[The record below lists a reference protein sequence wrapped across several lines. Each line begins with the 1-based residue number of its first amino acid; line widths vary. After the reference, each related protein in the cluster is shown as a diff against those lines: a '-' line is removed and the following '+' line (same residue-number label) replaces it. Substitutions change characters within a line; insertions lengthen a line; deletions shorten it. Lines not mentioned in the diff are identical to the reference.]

1 MPSER
6 RRRHPRRT
14 LLRRLWLYT
23 EVCFLFLLLVGLT
36 AVGSAFYSV
45 IRLLPSSA
53 DIASYEPTEAT
64 KIFSSDGVLLANVYE
79 ENREVVPIGDI
90 PKDLQNATVAI
101 EDERFYKHPGVD
113 IQGIAR
119 AFYQNLKRGHL
130 AQGGSTLTQQLARNI
145 YLSREKSFSRKLKE
159 ILLAFELERNFS
171 KEQILELYMNQVY
184 YGSGAYGVQ
193 TAARVYFDKDVKDL
207 TLSESAL
214 LAGLPQKPSS
224 YSPYEDM
231 DAAIKRRDVVL
242 DHMAHLGY
250 ITSEQRDEAEK
261 DQIHLAGLRPQGLG
275 QYKAPWFVTYI
286 IKELTNKYG
295 ADLVYRGGL
304 RVHTTLNYEMQHTA
318 EEALRNGVKDA
329 KWRRVSQG
337 ALICIDPSTG
347 YIKAMVGGVN
357 PDFTKDQFN
366 RVTQAHRQP
375 GSSFKA
381 FVYTAAVDEGY
392 DPNYRISN
400 ERITFKGYGSEGWSP
415 QNYDG
420 RYGGMLTM
428 RQAIARSVNI
438 CAVRMA
444 DQIGINKVITYAR
457 LLGIK
462 SDLQPNLSLALGS
475 AVVTP
480 LEMCSAYGVFAAKG
494 MRAEPLSI
502 VRINESDRNN
512 DGAVIDEN
520 RPIVHQVLS
529 EQTAE
534 IMDSLFRGVVTMGT
548 GRAASRVPDARGK
561 TGTTQDDRD
570 AWFVGYTPELA
581 TVVWVG
587 NDNYSPM
594 RSVWGGNVCAPTW
607 ATFMLKALQ
616 VHKDEH
622 DQDKEA
628 QQANQQRSSDGKTT
642 DNKKTTKLDNST
654 PGHEK
659 ITVTICAQSGLLAT
673 RYCPVTYRVTYDMG
687 KQPMTYCNIH
697 GPQSNTNSSPNGNAN
712 QNTPQPA
719 TTPETDQPNGTTD
732 NGPQRPGGTA
742 SQPQYLNVTICV
754 DSGQVANEYCPETVT
769 RRYLAGE
776 APSRVCRIH
785 KAPE

>member
-1 MPSER
+1 MPSEIR
-6 RRRHPRRT
+6 RRQHPRRT
-14 LLRRLWLYT
+14 LMRRLWLYT
-23 EVCFLFLLLVGLT
+23 QVCFLFLVLVGLT
-36 AVGSAFYSV
+36 VVGSAFYSV
-45 IRLLPSSA
+45 VRLLPSSA

-79 ENREVVPIGDI
+79 ENREVVPIGDM

-113 IQGIAR
+113 LQGIAR

-159 ILLAFELERNFS
+159 ILLALELERNFS

-207 TLSESAL
+207 TLAESAL

-231 DAAIKRRDVVL
+231 EAAVKRRNIVL
-242 DHMAHLGY
+242 TTMAHLGY
-250 ITSEQRDEAEK
+250 ITPDQRDEAQAEK
-261 DQIHLAGLRPQGLG
+261 VHLAGLKPQGLA
-275 QYKAPWFVTYI
+275 QYKAPWFVTYV
-286 IKELTNKYG
+286 IKELTSKYG

-304 RVHTTLNYEMQHTA
+304 RVHTTLNYEMQQTA
-318 EEALRNGVKDA
+318 EEVLRNGIKDA
-329 KWRRVSQG
+329 KWRHVSQG
-337 ALICIDPSTG
+337 ALICIDPETG

-357 PDFTKDQFN
+357 PNFTKDQFN
-366 RVTQAHRQP
+366 RTVQAHRQP

-392 DPNYRISN
+392 GPDYRISN
-400 ERITFKGYGSEGWSP
+400 ERITFPNPGSEPWSP
-415 QNYDG
+415 KNYDG

-438 CAVRMA
+438 CAARMA
-444 DQIGINKVITYAR
+444 NQIGINKVITYAR

-480 LEMCSAYGVFAAKG
+480 LEICSAYGVFAAKG
-494 MRAEPLSI
+494 MRAEPMSI
-502 VRINESDRNN
+502 VRINESDRNE

-520 RPIVHQVLS
+520 HPIVHQVLS
-529 EQTAE
+529 QQTAE
-534 IMDSLFRGVVTMGT
+534 IMDSMFRGVVTMGT
-548 GRAASRVPDARGK
+548 GRSASGVPEARGK

-570 AWFVGYTPELA
+570 AWFLGYTPQLVTA
-581 TVVWVG
+581 VWAG
-587 NDNYSPM
+587 NDDYSPM
-594 RSVWGGNVCAPTW
+594 RGVWGGNVCAPAW
-607 ATFMLKALQ
+607 SAFMRKALQ
-616 VHKDEH
+616 VHKKEH
-622 DQDKEA
+622 ENEKAA
-628 QQANQQRSSDGKTT
+628 QAPKPKPSPVPERGTRPSPTPTTHSDNGKT
-642 DNKKTTKLDNST
+642 
-654 PGHEK
+654 
-659 ITVTICAQSGLLAT
+659 TVTICSQSGLLAT
-673 RYCPVTYRVTYDMG
+673 RNCPVTYQVTYDTG
-687 KQPMTYCNIH
+687 KAPTRYCNIH
-697 GPQSNTNSSPNGNAN
+697 GPQDGSGGTTTETN
-712 QNTPQPA
+712 PQPS
-719 TTPETDQPNGTTD
+719 TVPETAQPSQPNPPSL
-732 NGPQRPGGTA
+732 NGPQRPGA
-742 SQPQYLNVTICV
+742 PANQPAYVNITICV
-754 DSGQVANEYCPETVT
+754 ESGQVANDYCPETVT
-769 RRYLAGE
+769 RRYLASE
-776 APSRVCRIH
+776 APTRVCRIH

>member
-6 RRRHPRRT
+6 RRRHPRRA
-14 LLRRLWLYT
+14 LLRRLWVYT
-23 EVCFLFLLLVGLT
+23 EVCFLFLLLIGLT

-45 IRLLPSSA
+45 LKMLPSSA

-64 KIFSSDGVLLANVYE
+64 KIFSSDGILLADIYE

-101 EDERFYKHPGVD
+101 EDERFFKHPGVD
-113 IQGIAR
+113 LQGIAR
-119 AFYQNLKRGHL
+119 AIYQNFRRGRL

-159 ILLAFELERNFS
+159 IMLALELERNFS

-193 TAARVYFDKDVKDL
+193 TAATVYFGKDVKDL
-207 TLSESAL
+207 TLGESAL

-231 DAAIKRRDVVL
+231 ERYQNMSHAINRRNIVL
-242 DHMAHLGY
+242 NHMAHLGY
-250 ITSEQRDEAEK
+250 ITPDQRDEAKTEK
-261 DQIHLAGLRPQGLG
+261 VHLVGLRPSGLS
-275 QYKAPWFVTYI
+275 QYKAPWFVTYV
-286 IKELTNKYG
+286 IKELTSKYG

-304 RVHTTLNYEMQHTA
+304 RVHTTLNYEMQQTA
-318 EEALRNGVKDA
+318 EEALRNGVGNA
-329 KWRRVSQG
+329 RSRRVSQG

-357 PDFTKDQFN
+357 PDFRKDQFN
-366 RVTQAHRQP
+366 RATQAHRQP
-375 GSSFKA
+375 GSAFKA
-381 FVYTAAVDEGY
+381 FVYTAAVDDGY
-392 DPNYRISN
+392 DANYRIAN
-400 ERITFKGYGSEGWSP
+400 ERITYKGYGAAGWSP
-415 QNYDG
+415 KNYDG

-428 RQAIARSVNI
+428 RQAIAQSVNV

-457 LLGIK
+457 MLGIK

-494 MRAEPLSI
+494 MRAEPISI
-502 VRINESDRNN
+502 VRINESDRND
-512 DGAVIDEN
+512 DGALIDEN

-534 IMDSLFRGVVTMGT
+534 IMDGMFRGVVTMGT
-548 GRAASRVPDARGK
+548 GRSASRVREARGK

-570 AWFVGYTPELA
+570 AWFVGYTPELSTA
-581 TVVWVG
+581 VWVG

-607 ATFMLKALQ
+607 ATFMRKALE
-616 VHKDEH
+616 VHKREH
-622 DQDKEA
+622 
-628 QQANQQRSSDGKTT
+628 QQEKKTQETNQHQSTSDDRSSRQTPT
-642 DNKKTTKLDNST
+642 ENTT

-659 ITVTICAQSGLLAT
+659 TTITICTQSGLLAT
-673 RYCPVTYRVTYDMG
+673 RNCTSTYRVSYDIG
-687 KQPMTYCNIH
+687 KQPLTYCNIH
-697 GPQSNTNSSPNGNAN
+697 GSENGSVPAN
-712 QNTPQPA
+712 GQTPQPA
-719 TTPETDQPNGTTD
+719 TTPETAEPNQTD
-732 NGPQRPGGTA
+732 NNGPQRPGT
-742 SQPQYLNVTICV
+742 STSMESRYVNVTICV

-769 RRYLAGE
+769 RRYLATD
-776 APSRVCRIH
+776 APSRVCRTH
-785 KAPE
+785 RPSE